1 MSSKKKNIYAY
12 LGKVILITLLIVL
25 CIRCFLIEPFTV
37 SSSQMENALFY
48 EDRILID
55 KTAYGI
61 RLPITVLSIPF
72 TFDNLWGRKSYSSA
86 IQLPYARLF
95 TGQIGR
101 NEIVLFND
109 PLDID
114 KPLDK
119 RSLILNRCIALPGD
133 TMLIQNGLP
142 CLFGGD
148 STSEGQLPV
157 KEIVEDVDYATSIVV
172 PAKGKMINLDS
183 KNIIIYERTI
193 EQEQGS
199 NASVRDGKLFMDGIE
214 QDTYTFEDDY
224 YWMLSDNPQN
234 MQDSRTIGF
243 IPFKHVIGKARF
255 VWYNPDTSAHP
266 NRSFKVIK

>member
-1 MSSKKKNIYAY
+1 MSSTKRNICVY

-25 CIRCFLIEPFTV
+25 CIRSFFIEPFTV
-37 SSSQMENALFY
+37 SSSQMENALFS

-61 RLPITVLSIPF
+61 RLPITILTVPF
-72 TFDNLWGRKSYSSA
+72 TFDNLWGKKSYSTA

-109 PLDID
+109 PSDID

-119 RSLILNRCIALPGD
+119 RSLILNRCIALPCD
-133 TMLIQNGLP
+133 TVLIQNGLP
-142 CLFGGD
+142 FISDRD
-148 STSEGQLPV
+148 SVRIGQLSV
-157 KEIVEDVDYATSIVV
+157 KEIVDSIDYATSIIV
-172 PAKGKMINLDS
+172 PAKGMTINLDS
-183 KNIIIYERTI
+183 KNLIIYKRTI
-193 EQEQGS
+193 EQEQGDNVS
-199 NASVRDGKLFMDGIE
+199 IEDGRLFMDGAE
-214 QDTYTFEDDY
+214 QDAYTFEDDY

-234 MQDSRTIGF
+234 MLDSRTIGF
-243 IPFKHVIGKARF
+243 IPFKNVIGRARF